1 MKIYKLYSLLL
12 VFALFFLGAC
22 DDTNENLVGSR
33 GIAIIP
39 EITDVNPAFYT
50 SDLANSYVEFVVDL
64 PEGEQVDAA
73 EVQVTYKGV
82 NAVVQEITSFPATI
96 TLEALD
102 VISVLGLSES
112 DISVDDSFL
121 FHVVTTKEGVS
132 SRSTAALNVFVTCE
146 FNPAMAV
153 GSYHV
158 VSDDWQVAGDVTF
171 TADPD
176 DPFKIF
182 VSGIYEMEGGAAN
195 DNLLELNI
203 DPNSFK
209 VSVVKSVLGPSAPW
223 GSYTNYYYGPGSGLF
238 KSCTGSFEMQF
249 AITVDEGSF
258 GTYNFLFTRN

>member
-1 MKIYKLYSLLL
+1 MKLYRLLSLF
-12 VFALFFLGAC
+12 VALSLFISGC

-33 GIAIIP
+33 GLSIIP
-39 EITDVNPAFYT
+39 VITDVNPAFYT

-73 EVQVTYKGV
+73 EVQVTYKGTT
-82 NAVVQEITSFPATI
+82 AVVQEIASFPATI
-96 TLEALD
+96 TLPALD
-102 VISVLGLSES
+102 VIGVLGLSES
-112 DISVDDSFL
+112 DIKVDDSFL
-121 FHVVTTKEGVS
+121 FHVVTTSGDVT

-146 FNPAMAV
+146 FTPAMAV

-158 VSDDWQVAGDVTF
+158 VSEDWEVAGDVEF
-171 TADPD
+171 TADPN

-209 VSVVKSVLGPSAPW
+209 VDVVTSLLGPSAPW
-223 GSYTNYYYGPGSGLF
+223 GDYTNYYYGPGGGLY
-238 KSCTGSFEMQF
+238 KSCDGSFEMQF
-249 AITVDEGSF
+249 KITVDEGSF
-258 GTYNFLFTRN
+258 GTYNFLFTRND